1 MSWWSEAFFRL
12 PQPWSFPSRRPGNH
26 PPHSGL
32 WPAVPTVPI
41 SSACDILNASS
52 TVAAFALLQE
62 CDDYEVHLRDN
73 PSYLVRSWGKGPTQ
87 PPCQTDGHCPGKKL
101 VVFGR
106 LHSACF
112 SCWRSHHQISTP
124 AADISLN
131 RPRLNICIPRSE
143 NQHGQEGRCLFSKK
157 KNVRMM
163 VWFRWCSSS
172 SRPVFSGSM
181 LIFQGVLKL

>member
-1 MSWWSEAFFRL
+1 MSWWSEVFFRL

-32 WPAVPTVPI
+32 WWTG
-41 SSACDILNASS
+41 LK
-52 TVAAFALLQE
+52 E
-62 CDDYEVHLRDN
+62 GHEN

-87 PPCQTDGHCPGKKL
+87 PPIIISPQRLSVSAVLHMFCSHTRGADGHCPGKKL

-106 LHSACF
+106 LQSACF

-124 AADISLN
+124 AAGISLN
-131 RPRLNICIPRSE
+131 RPRLSVRCIPRSE
-143 NQHGQEGRCLFSKK
+143 NQHGQEGRYLLSKK

-163 VWFRWCSSS
+163 VWFRWCPSS